1 MANAYLGYAR
11 DINNRSTF
19 HVRESIPNSQA
30 STPEE
35 TGQSIHRS
43 FRRTFWRLVRLR
55 RPLLLRIPVPV
66 QSSINITALRLPY
79 DEWLEDLTQAGLDP
93 HTQQHIAT
101 MARLH
106 RDGRYNRLTHDVE
119 DLTGRPAQSVQEYIR
134 QRRELFT

>member
-66 QSSINITALRLPY
+66 QSSINITALRAALHLFRFSL
-79 DEWLEDLTQAGLDP
+79 DLENAPRKPVTA
-93 HTQQHIAT
+93 IC
-101 MARLH
+101 
-106 RDGRYNRLTHDVE
+106 V
-119 DLTGRPAQSVQEYIR
+119 
-134 QRRELFT
+134 